1 MATPKI
7 TPEQFAST
15 QFDYIIVG
23 GGTAGLVLA
32 TRLSE
37 DPSKIVGV
45 IEAGDWDPNVNA
57 INIPG
62 LCGSILG
69 NPQYDWAFMSVPQ
82 KHANNRPVFQPRGKA
97 LGGSSMLNLLG
108 YSRAAAHEYDAIEAL
123 GNPGWNWQ
131 EFLKYLK
138 KTETTLPPSDIA
150 KEQGL
155 SMPDARYHGDSGPIV
170 KQYPTWFNP
179 LHKSFLDTLEKLG
192 VPRNADPDSGINM
205 GGVTSFMT
213 VDSDAVRTYS
223 ASSYYQPNASRQN
236 LFVLTNSKVAKINFR
251 EGFTPLLATGVDFIT
266 GEQRYTVSARKEVI
280 LAAGAFQTPQILEL
294 SGIGNKEILSKYG
307 IQTLLDLPAVG
318 ENLQLRSRIRAEDHV
333 YVYSIYEIDPSIET
347 VDDILDPEVFARQQ
361 ELYKSHRGYLSSGL
375 AAVFGYLPAKAF
387 ASEEQLAQWKADAL
401 AAAKNAPPGLRKQLE
416 IQIDWFLKP
425 DSAESELLPF
435 PGFFPGSTLKREPGK
450 RYSSMVA
457 SLLHPLSRGSVHIAS
472 TDPAAAPAIDPNYF
486 ANSLDLDML
495 LNAFKFTLDKLYK
508 TGPFGDVV
516 RKLVTPSSEV
526 VASDDA
532 LKEYIKNNCGC
543 VYHPLGSA
551 SMLPREDG
559 GVVDPQLKVYGTA
572 NVRVVDASVIP
583 LEISAHTQ
591 ATVYAIAEKA
601 ADIIKGQ

>member
-1 MATPKI
+1 MATPKV
-7 TPEQFAST
+7 TPEQFVST
-15 QFDYIIVG
+15 EFDYIIVG

-45 IEAGDWDPNVNA
+45 IEAGDWNPNVNA

-82 KHANNRPVFQPRGKA
+82 RHANNRPVFQPRGKA
-97 LGGSSMLNLLG
+97 VGGSSMLNLLG

-155 SMPDARYHGDSGPIV
+155 TTPDPKYHGDSGPIV

-213 VDSDAVRTYS
+213 VDSNAVRTYS
-223 ASSYYQPNASRQN
+223 ASSYYQPNAGRQN
-236 LFVLTNSKVAKINFR
+236 LVLLTNSKVAKINFR
-251 EGFTPLLATGVDFIT
+251 EGTIPLRATGVDFIS
-266 GEQRYTVSARKEVI
+266 GDRRYTVSARKEVI

-294 SGIGNKEILSKYG
+294 SGIGNKEILSKHG
-307 IQTLLDLPAVG
+307 IHTLLDLP
-318 ENLQLRSRIRAEDHV
+318 SDHV

-347 VDDILDPEVFARQQ
+347 VDDVLEPEVFARQQ
-361 ELYKSHRGYLSSGL
+361 ELYKSQRGYLSSGL

-387 ASEEQLAQWKADAL
+387 ASEEQLANWKQEAL
-401 AAAKNAPPGLRKQLE
+401 AFAKNAPPGLRKQLE

-457 SLLHPLSRGSVHIAS
+457 SLLHPLSRGSVHLAS
-472 TDPAAAPAIDPNYF
+472 SDPAAAPAIDPNYF

-495 LNAFKFTLDKLYK
+495 LNAFRFTLDQLYK
-508 TGPFGDVV
+508 TSPFGDVV
-516 RKLVTPSSEV
+516 RKLVTPSPED
-526 VASDDA
+526 VASDAA

-559 GVVDPQLKVYGTA
+559 GVVDPQLKVYGAA

-601 ADIIKGQ
+601 ADIIKGH

>member
-1 MATPKI
+1 MATPKV

-15 QFDYIIVG
+15 VFDYIIVG

-82 KHANNRPVFQPRGKA
+82 KHANDRPVFQPREKA
-97 LGGSSMLNLLG
+97 VGGSSMLNLLG

-155 SMPDARYHGDSGPIV
+155 SPPDPKYHGDSGPIV

-213 VDSDAVRTYS
+213 VDSNAVRTYS
-223 ASSYYQPNASRQN
+223 ASSYYQPNAGRQN
-236 LFVLTNSKVAKINFR
+236 LVLLTNSKVAKINLR
-251 EGFTPLLATGVDFIT
+251 EGTSPLRATGVDFIS
-266 GEQRYTVSARKEVI
+266 GEKRYTVSARKEVI

-294 SGIGNKEILSKYG
+294 SGIGNKEILSKHGIHTFIGYDMARLARGGGGGVKDINPKMIYG
-307 IQTLLDLPAVG
+307 KAQ
-318 ENLQLRSRIRAEDHV
+318 
-333 YVYSIYEIDPSIET
+333 
-347 VDDILDPEVFARQQ
+347 
-361 ELYKSHRGYLSSGL
+361 HRDTQSL
-375 AAVFGYLPAKAF
+375 AAKAQDEAKALELCRNKVRQKKLPMEVID
-387 ASEEQLAQWKADAL
+387 AEYQWDR
-401 AAAKNAPPGLRKQLE
+401 RKLTFYFIAE
-416 IQIDWFLKP
+416 KRIDFR
-425 DSAESELLPF
+425 ELV
-435 PGFFPGSTLKREPGK
+435 RELF
-450 RYSSMVA
+450 R
-457 SLLHPLSRGSVHIAS
+457 
-472 TDPAAAPAIDPNYF
+472 
-486 ANSLDLDML
+486 
-495 LNAFKFTLDKLYK
+495 LYK
-508 TGPFGDVV
+508 T
-516 RKLVTPSSEV
+516 RIWM
-526 VASDDA
+526 AS
-532 LKEYIKNNCGC
+532 
-543 VYHPLGSA
+543 LG
-551 SMLPREDG
+551 
-559 GVVDPQLKVYGTA
+559 GTA
-572 NVRVVDASVIP
+572 NY
-583 LEISAHTQ
+583 EQ
-591 ATVYAIAEKA
+591 
-601 ADIIKGQ
+601 